1 MGSLDIVPQYSVQ
14 MNGEMVSWYLV
25 CLTRTADVNRGT
37 SNERNTERC
46 SPKKKKAKKK
56 SPEIFRVRKPGLL
69 VSATVRL
76 LLRLILLPI
85 HPLILV
91 VCLSRP
97 LKRRLLHLPVEHFV
111 AHGYKYAETLSSEPL
126 VFEVC
131 CYSRFAHPRGSR
143 RLGSS
148 SRT

>member
-1 MGSLDIVPQYSVQ
+1 MGK
-14 MNGEMVSWYLV
+14 WYLGISSV
-25 CLTRTADVNRGT
+25 SREQQMSTEALQTRETRRDVAR
-37 SNERNTERC
+37 
-46 SPKKKKAKKK
+46 KKKKAKKK